1 MALIVVQK
9 QEAFKYPPGK
19 VWGPYDSV
27 TDAKSRKERLAK
39 LGADSAIRYSAEAPC
54 KHINKPDAEWKV

>member
-9 QEAFKYPPGK
+9 QAAFKYPPGK
-19 VWGPYDSV
+19 VWGPYEHLR
-27 TDAKSRKERLAK
+27 DAQERKTRLAK

-54 KHINKPDAEWKV
+54 KHVDKPAAEWEM